1 MAISYVGGTTATFAA
16 SAANVSLTG
25 LTGGSDAAAAT
36 GDLVCVISGAPE
48 TADTNVS
55 VTTTGYTNQELYA
68 NDTRDANGVFA
79 YKFMGATPDTTVT
92 VPATSTSTA
101 RGSVVVRV
109 YRGVDQTTPMDVAI
123 TTATGANGDR
133 ANSPSITP
141 VTTGAEILAAGFATN
156 PASTSGTATGPSNMA
171 DFVTVVGVG
180 TGRSSIAGMAS
191 QAWAGGAFDPNA
203 WTATTNNANDSW
215 VAFTVALRPAATAIT
230 GDASGSMD
238 FTGASAGTVAVQ
250 GAASGSF
257 DVTASATGQILAS
270 GAASSTFALDGTAT
284 GTIGSTSISGAADV
298 TLDFSLSATGVG
310 PIIIR
315 SADPD
320 APSWKQ
326 LFYDKQLKEFEDSL
340 DEIVSA
346 DDPQEA
352 AQEAVEAFQPLE
364 TPSPIIRDNLQAIS
378 EALRG
383 MTMRSLRRKELQAEI
398 ADIRA
403 ELARVAEYRRK
414 RRNNEAALLLLL

>member
-1 MAISYVGGTTATFAA
+1 MANSFVGSATGTTSATLPAHQANDLIVGFAFRDGSTTLPTVPAGWTTQDSGAANANCLVLVSKIAASSGETTGTFTNATSVNFHVYRGIDLTTPIGAKAQGVSTTTSHTFPGLTLQVTDGTSWVGAFIGSRAIDSAIETPPTGMTNRSTTLDATDETAGHDTNGGVSSWSSVGITQGGTTTGSRSVVYEIRAA
-16 SAANVSLTG
+16 STG
-25 LTGGSDAAAAT
+25 IS
-36 GDLVCVISGAPE
+36 GDLAGSIS
-48 TADTNVS
+48 
-55 VTTTGYTNQELYA
+55 
-68 NDTRDANGVFA
+68 
-79 YKFMGATPDTTVT
+79 
-92 VPATSTSTA
+92 
-101 RGSVVVRV
+101 
-109 YRGVDQTTPMDVAI
+109 
-123 TTATGANGDR
+123 
-133 ANSPSITP
+133 
-141 VTTGAEILAAGFATN
+141 
-156 PASTSGTATGPSNMA
+156 
-171 DFVTVVGVG
+171 
-180 TGRSSIAGMAS
+180 
-191 QAWAGGAFDPNA
+191 
-203 WTATTNNANDSW
+203 
-215 VAFTVALRPAATAIT
+215 
-230 GDASGSMD
+230 
-238 FTGASAGTVAVQ
+238 FTGASDGTVLVQ
-250 GAASGSF
+250 GAS
-257 DVTASATGQILAS
+257 DVSIDFPASATGQILAS

>member
-36 GDLVCVISGAPE
+36 GDLVCVVSGAPE

-55 VTTTGYTNQELYA
+55 VTTTGYTNTELYA
-68 NDTRDANGVFA
+68 DDTRDANGVFA

-92 VPATSTSTA
+92 VPATSASTV

-109 YRGVDQTTPMDVAI
+109 YRGVDQTTPMDVAL

-141 VTTGAEILAAGFATN
+141 VTTGAMILAAGFATN

-171 DFVTVVGVG
+171 DFVKVVGVG

-191 QAWAGGAFDPNA
+191 QAWSGGAFDPNA

-230 GDASGSMD
+230 GDASGAMD
-238 FTGASAGTVAVQ
+238 FTAASAGTVAVQGTASGSLDVTGASAGTVAVQ
-250 GAASGSF
+250 GAASG
-257 DVTASATGQILAS
+257 DLALS
-270 GAASSTFALDGTAT
+270 GAAS
-284 GTIGSTSISGAADV
+284 GSEAISGAA
-298 TLDFSLSATGVG
+298 TGLLDFTGSAECVVQSPIRIVG
-310 PIIIR
+310 
-315 SADPD
+315 DD
-320 APSWKQ
+320 APSWKRQ
-326 LFYDKQLKEFEDSL
+326 FYDRQLKEFEDSL
-340 DEIVSA
+340 DEIVTA

-352 AQEAVEAFQPLE
+352 AQDAVEAFRSLE
-364 TPSPIIRDNLQAIS
+364 APSPIIRESLQAIA

-383 MTMRSLRRKELQAEI
+383 MTMRSLRRKEIQAEI

-403 ELARVAEYRRK
+403 ELARVDEYRRK

>member
-1 MAISYVGGTTATFAA
+1 MAFYFVNDGAVDTAAA
-16 SAANVSLTG
+16 FQEDLEAIWASGFIAAN
-25 LTGGSDAAAAT
+25 
-36 GDLVCVISGAPE
+36 
-48 TADTNVS
+48 
-55 VTTTGYTNQELYA
+55 
-68 NDTRDANGVFA
+68 
-79 YKFMGATPDTTVT
+79 
-92 VPATSTSTA
+92 
-101 RGSVVVRV
+101 
-109 YRGVDQTTPMDVAI
+109 
-123 TTATGANGDR
+123 
-133 ANSPSITP
+133 
-141 VTTGAEILAAGFATN
+141 AEIWTQ
-156 PASTSGTATGPSNMA
+156 S
-171 DFVTVVGVG
+171 GVG
-180 TGRSSIAGMAS
+180 SRPNVVAG
-191 QAWAGGAFDPNA
+191 
-203 WTATTNNANDSW
+203 
-215 VAFTVALRPAATAIT
+215 VALRQPYSQQFVDPIEAQFYPSYLQSW
-230 GDASGSMD
+230 ASDG
-238 FTGASAGTVAVQ
+238 
-250 GAASGSF
+250 
-257 DVTASATGQILAS
+257 
-270 GAASSTFALDGTAT
+270 ALDWRMDDALAG
-284 GTIGSTSISGAADV
+284 ISGAADV

>member
-1 MAISYVGGTTATFAA
+1 MAISYVGQATGTTSATLPAHQANDLIVGFAFRDGSTTLPTVPAGWTTQDSGSANANCLVLVSKIAA
-16 SAANVSLTG
+16 SSGETTGTFTSATSVNFHVYRGIDLTTSIGAKAQGVSTTTSHTFPALTMQVTDG
-25 LTGGSDAAAAT
+25 TSWVGAFIGSRAIDSAIETPPTGMTNRSTTLDAT
-36 GDLVCVISGAPE
+36 DE
-48 TADTNVS
+48 TAGHDTNGGVS
-55 VTTTGYTNQELYA
+55 SWSSVGITQGGTTTGS
-68 NDTRDANGVFA
+68 R
-79 YKFMGATPDTTVT
+79 
-92 VPATSTSTA
+92 
-101 RGSVVVRV
+101 SVV
-109 YRGVDQTTPMDVAI
+109 YEI
-123 TTATGANGDR
+123 R
-133 ANSPSITP
+133 A
-141 VTTGAEILAAGFATN
+141 AASGI
-156 PASTSGTATGPSNMA
+156 SGTAA
-171 DFVTVVGVG
+171 DTFAM
-180 TGRSSIAGMAS
+180 S
-191 QAWAGGAFDPNA
+191 
-203 WTATTNNANDSW
+203 
-215 VAFTVALRPAATAIT
+215 
-230 GDASGSMD
+230 
-238 FTGASAGTVAVQ
+238 GASAGTVAVQ

-364 TPSPIIRDNLQAIS
+364 TESPIIRESLQAIA